1 MQELMTQEEILK
13 MLSVEPLEIAE
24 AERATA
30 APLYGKIPFSRLA
43 ALGVGLDAVVPALQQ
58 LMSGGK
64 AMRGYYKVTIPAG
77 TELARFHDGS
87 GYLGT
92 VLDNGIAGQAR
103 LNPVFFSQRCCLQR
117 RLLPAWTRSWMLF
130 WRHSRKCWNSLF
142 KKKNR
147 R

>member
-24 AERATA
+24 AERVTA

-64 AMRGYYKVTIPAG
+64 AMSGYYKVTIPAG

-103 LNPVFFSQRCCLQR
+103 LNPVVFQ
-117 RLLPAWTRSWMLF
+117 PTVLF
-130 WRHSRKCWNSLF
+130 AAAALASMD
-142 KKKNR
+142 
-147 R
+147 